1 VVQKK
6 RRCSEMKLFLVNR
19 ETGARIEPVK
29 DVESGLALIEKHEK
43 LDKIENCYKKNY
55 YDIVDENYESQL

>member
-1 VVQKK
+1 
-6 RRCSEMKLFLVNR
+6 MKLFLVNR